1 VSRVL
6 LVDDEPGVRFTLSE
20 VITDQGH
27 EVIAVESGRAALERI
42 DDVDAV
48 VTDLSMPEMDGL
60 ELLSAIRRAR
70 PELPVVILTAHGS
83 ERAAVKAMKEG
94 AHDYLTKPFDVDELA
109 LVVDRALDLVNLRHR
124 ARRADLEATL
134 GRRFIADHPTMRRLL
149 ETVTRVA
156 SRDVPVL
163 VVGETGTGK
172 EFVSTLLHAESRR
185 SAGPLIRVN
194 CAAVPKDL
202 AEAELF
208 GHARGAFTG
217 AHQAR
222 QGYFQRAHE
231 GTLVLDEAAEL
242 PLEIQAKLLRAL
254 QSGEV
259 QAVGAPR
266 IETVDVRVVAST
278 HRDLAAEVEA
288 GRFREDLYYR
298 LAVVVV
304 RVPALRERRSD
315 IGPLA
320 RALSDTHA
328 RRLEM
333 SVTLSDALV
342 AALEARSWPGNVRE
356 LENAILTMIALSD
369 GGTLGT
375 EALDLVGTA
384 PSPTAS
390 AAGGGSLR
398 KRLDALERTLIA
410 EALDAAGGNQ
420 SEAARRLELS
430 RPTLIARA
438 KRFGL
443 I

>member
-1 VSRVL
+1 
-6 LVDDEPGVRFTLSE
+6 
-20 VITDQGH
+20 
-27 EVIAVESGRAALERI
+27 
-42 DDVDAV
+42 V
-48 VTDLSMPEMDGL
+48 V
-60 ELLSAIRRAR
+60 
-70 PELPVVILTAHGS
+70 LTAHGS
-83 ERAAVKAMKEG
+83 ERTAVKAMKEG
-94 AHDYLTKPFDVDELA
+94 AYDYLTKPFDVDELA
-109 LVVDRALDLVNLRHR
+109 LVVDRALDLVRLRHR
-124 ARRADLEATL
+124 ARRSDLEATL
-134 GRRFIADHPTMRRLL
+134 GRRFIAEHPAMRRLL

-156 SRDVPVL
+156 GRDVPVL
-163 VVGETGTGK
+163 VLGETGTGK

-185 SAGPLIRVN
+185 HAGPLVRFN
-194 CAAVPKDL
+194 CAAVPRDL

-222 QGYFQRAHE
+222 KGYFPQAHG
-231 GTLVLDEAAEL
+231 GTLVLDEVADL

-278 HRDLAAEVEA
+278 HRDLIAEIQA

-320 RALSDTHA
+320 RALSETHA

-333 SVTLSDALV
+333 DVSLSDALV
-342 AALEARSWPGNVRE
+342 AALEARPWPGNVRE
-356 LENAILTMIALSD
+356 LENALLTMIALSE
-369 GGTLGT
+369 GGVLGP
-375 EALDLVGTA
+375 EALDLVGSTRPPVA
-384 PSPTAS
+384 AQ
-390 AAGGGSLR
+390 AGGSFR
-398 KRLDALERTLIA
+398 QRLDAYERALLT
-410 EALDAAGGNQ
+410 EALEAAEGNQ

-430 RPTLIARA
+430 RPTFIARA